1 MASPSNTDRIA
12 VARPM
17 RLRPA
22 RDFARLSRGFWSG
35 AGAIRAWL
43 LSVGVFGLVIADLLI
58 QVGINRWNGLFFD
71 ALERKDT
78 ASVLLGMELILV
90 LALAAAASGAAFVQC
105 KMRLQVRWREWLTER
120 LINRWLSDR
129 RFYQLSIAGDPA
141 KNPEYRIADDVRMAT
156 EPLVD
161 FVAGLTSSVLSAATF
176 VSILWYIGGSLDL
189 EPYGV
194 AVSIPGFMVLGVL
207 AYSLITT
214 LATWG
219 VGRPLIGCLGAR
231 NASEAR
237 FRYELTRIREN
248 AENIVLVS
256 GDGDE
261 RQTLIANLSDVVRR
275 WLGVVSRESRMT
287 WLSNGNTVLMPIV
300 PLLLGAPKYLQ
311 GHLTLGELMQTA
323 AAFAQVH
330 LSLNWLAN
338 NAVRVAEWLASAR
351 RVVELSASCD
361 ELDATM
367 NAAANGGIRIEDS
380 PDDALH
386 IEGLFIAE
394 PSGHVMLDAPEIVIP
409 RGQNV
414 LVQGEPGTG
423 KSTLVR
429 AMAGLWPWG
438 SGRILRPRDARI
450 VFLLQRPY
458 IPPGTLRHALLYPSA
473 DPKTPDDRLRD
484 ALRRCGLSRLIA
496 HLDEENGW
504 SHNLSGGEQQRLAF
518 ARLLIDTPDIVI
530 MDEATSALDEVSEA
544 KMMGF
549 LRTDL
554 APVTVIGVA
563 RRSGLD
569 EYFEREIN
577 VRRRHGPARATVRD
591 LHNGPQ
597 AVPLLNDGGRE
608 A

>member
-1 MASPSNTDRIA
+1 MALPLDTDRTS
-12 VARPM
+12 ARKRM
-17 RLRPA
+17 SLRPA
-22 RDFARLSRGFWSG
+22 RDFVRLSRGFWSG
-35 AGAIRAWL
+35 AGATRSWL
-43 LSVGVFGLVIADLLI
+43 LSVGVFGLVVADLLI

-71 ALERKDT
+71 AIERKDT
-78 ASVLLGMELILV
+78 ASVLFGVELILA

-105 KMRLQVRWREWLTER
+105 KMRLQVHWRAWLSRR
-120 LINRWLSDR
+120 LIDRWLSDR

-176 VSILWYIGGSLDL
+176 VSILWYVGGSLDL
-189 EPYGV
+189 TPYG
-194 AVSIPGFMVLGVL
+194 AAISIPGFMVLGVL
-207 AYSLITT
+207 VYSLLTT
-214 LATWG
+214 VATWT
-219 VGRPLIGCLGAR
+219 VGRPLIGCLEAR
-231 NASEAR
+231 NASEAKL
-237 FRYELTRIREN
+237 RYELTRVREN
-248 AENIVLVS
+248 AENIVLVN
-256 GDGDE
+256 GGGDE

-275 WLGVVSRESRMT
+275 WLRVVSRESRMT

-311 GHLTLGELMQTA
+311 GQLTLGELMQTA

-338 NAVRVAEWLASAR
+338 NAVRIAEWLASAR

-361 ELDATM
+361 ELDA
-367 NAAANGGIRIEDS
+367 AIEAVAHGGITIGDS
-380 PDDALH
+380 PDDAIH
-386 IEGLFIAE
+386 IECLSIAE
-394 PSGHVMLDAPEIVIP
+394 PGGHIVIDAPEIVIP

-438 SGRILRPRDARI
+438 SGRILRPRNARI

-473 DPKTPDDRLRD
+473 DPNTPDDKLRD
-484 ALRRCGLSRLIA
+484 ALRCCGLSRLA
-496 HLDEENGW
+496 ARLDEENGW
-504 SHNLSGGEQQRLAF
+504 SHTLSGGEQQRLAF
-518 ARLLIDTPDIVI
+518 ARLLIDPPDIVI

-544 KMMGF
+544 GMMKF

-554 APVTVIGVA
+554 ASVTVIGVA

-569 EYFEREIN
+569 GYFDREIN
-577 VRRRHGPARATVRD
+577 LRRTHGSAHATVRN
-591 LHNGPQ
+591 LH
-597 AVPLLNDGGRE
+597 E
-608 A
+608 ADQLH